1 MLTAIALAI
10 GRAHPELARR
20 DDNHL
25 RTVLGAFP
33 ERVSRLERPLGRRL
47 KHMRREIRR
56 DVAAQGDLLEPE
68 VGNFILDAQKA
79 RDATEHQDADRR
91 QQTLPWL

>member
-1 MLTAIALAI
+1 MTTFPDSPWRIPGTCL
-10 GRAHPELARR
+10 RAGAPARPQTR
-20 DDNHL
+20 
-25 RTVLGAFP
+25 AQ
-33 ERVSRLERPLGRRL
+33 
-47 KHMRREIRR
+47 RREIRG

-91 QQTLPWL
+91 QQALPWL